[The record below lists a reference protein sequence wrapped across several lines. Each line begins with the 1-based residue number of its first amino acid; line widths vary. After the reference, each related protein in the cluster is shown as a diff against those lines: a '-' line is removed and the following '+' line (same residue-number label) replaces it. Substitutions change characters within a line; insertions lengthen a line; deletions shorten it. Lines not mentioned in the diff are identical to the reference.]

1 MIDTQDIALKIQ
13 AGNERAFEKVFK
25 SHYAGMCGFANKYL
39 ADLEQSEEIVQEV
52 FFNYWSKRSALEIQ
66 GSLEGYLYRSVRNA
80 CLNHI
85 KHLQVRHQYA
95 LAQMQPLKDEENKHH
110 DKIVELELQQ
120 KIDDCINQ
128 LPPERQKI
136 FKLSRLEG
144 LKYQEI
150 ANELKLSVKTVEAQ
164 MGKALKFLRQNLAE
178 YLPVIL
184 LITLTIYYTINFL

>member
-1 MIDTQDIALKIQ
+1 MTDTRDIALKIQ

-25 SHYAGMCGFANKYL
+25 SYYAGMCGFANKYL
-39 ADLEQSEEIVQEV
+39 SDLEQSEEIVQEV
-52 FFNYWSKRSALEIQ
+52 FFNFWNKRSSLEIQ
-66 GSLEGYLYRSVRNA
+66 DSLEGYLYRSVRNA

-85 KHLQVRHQYA
+85 KHLEVRKQYA
-95 LAQMQPLKDEENKHH
+95 LAQMQPLREEENKYS

-120 KIDDCINQ
+120 RIDDCINQ

-136 FKLSRLEG
+136 FKLSRHDG

-164 MGKALKFLRQNLAE
+164 MGKALKYLRKNLAE
-178 YLPVIL
+178 YLPVIFL
-184 LITLTIYYTINFL
+184 MMLTIYFTISFS